1 MAKIERHRRGSK
13 WLSIGLHDR
22 KADITTALLS
32 HALLFST
39 ISNSNSS
46 LSLRQTKAP
55 NLKYTL

>member
-1 MAKIERHRRGSK
+1 
-13 WLSIGLHDR
+13 LHDR

-46 LSLRQTKAP
+46 LSLRQTKAS